1 MDKRENQSTRT
12 KRYTKQTIITLGI
25 AIFFVTTTIAMN
37 NFLIVKKDTQYQIV
51 NNAYNF
57 WQASQYLT
65 SEARNYIVTGTRAHY
80 DNYINEVNVTKRRD
94 IAKEKMYQIGLSE
107 IEKNLIENIGT
118 ISNDLVPLEEEAMQ
132 AVLSIGDFATARGIL
147 YGDYYVEQLASIED
161 NMMQLF
167 SEIEERTER
176 DVQRIQIIAFV
187 FSAASIFCMI
197 VVICVLLI
205 LVRFIRE
212 ELLHPILKIKDAMLL
227 VSQGNLSQPLDLQ
240 VDETEMGTLTK
251 AIQDTKRFLQELI
264 SEMAEKLVKMA
275 EGDFTEELKKDY
287 IGEFAP
293 IKAAV
298 NRIVKDLSSM
308 LLTLQ
313 EVSEQVNQGA
323 SQLAMASEDLAE
335 GNTNQAS
342 IVEEL
347 AASMVTMEETVR
359 KSVEEAK
366 VTSETAQGAG
376 AALLETNQKLEEL
389 KSAIGIISDRS
400 EQIGEII
407 KVINEIASQTNLL
420 ALNAAIEAARA
431 GEAGRGFAVVAEQVK
446 RLANQSSEAASGTT
460 VLIQGTVESVFTGIR
475 LADEVAISMNG
486 VMDGARIATGA
497 MGDMAETLEGN
508 LISIQEINQAVSQ
521 VASVVENNSAT
532 AEETAATSEQQSAQV
547 DTLNRLV
554 MRFKLKA

>member
-1 MDKRENQSTRT
+1 MLFRS
-12 KRYTKQTIITLGI
+12 
-25 AIFFVTTTIAMN
+25 
-37 NFLIVKKDTQYQIV
+37 
-51 NNAYNF
+51 
-57 WQASQYLT
+57 
-65 SEARNYIVTGTRAHY
+65 
-80 DNYINEVNVTKRRD
+80 
-94 IAKEKMYQIGLSE
+94 
-107 IEKNLIENIGT
+107 
-118 ISNDLVPLEEEAMQ
+118 
-132 AVLSIGDFATARGIL
+132 VLSIGDFATARGIL

>member
-420 ALNAAIEAARA
+420 ALNASIEAARA
-431 GEAGRGFAVVAEQVK
+431 GEAGRGFAVVANEINHLASNSRDTATQSNKSQERILNSTEVILKDTIQLMDTVGNINTRIENLAAATEEIAASADLILVTAGIVK
-446 RLANQSSEAASGTT
+446 ESLAELVNANQ
-460 VLIQGTVESVFTGIR
+460 IIR
-475 LADEVAISMNG
+475 DE
-486 VMDGARIATGA
+486 
-497 MGDMAETLEGN
+497 
-508 LISIQEINQAVSQ
+508 
-521 VASVVENNSAT
+521 
-532 AEETAATSEQQSAQV
+532 
-547 DTLNRLV
+547 
-554 MRFKLKA
+554 

>member
-1 MDKRENQSTRT
+1 MEKRENQSTRT

-25 AIFFVTTTIAMN
+25 AIFLVAVTIATN
-37 NFLIVKKDTQYQIV
+37 NFLIAKKDAQYQLV

-65 SEARNYIVTGTRAHY
+65 SEARNYIITGKRTHY
-80 DNYINEVNVTKRRD
+80 DNYQNEVNVAKRRD
-94 IAKEKMYQIGLSE
+94 IAKEKMYQIGLSDVE
-107 IEKNLIENIGT
+107 KGIIEEIGT

-132 AVLSIGDFATARGIL
+132 AVLSIGDFGTARTIL
-147 YGDYYVEQLASIED
+147 YGDQYANELARIEAD
-161 NMMQLF
+161 MMQLF
-167 SEIEERTER
+167 AEVEERTER
-176 DVQRIQIIAFV
+176 DVQRIQVITFI
-187 FSAASIFCMI
+187 FSAASIFCMLG
-197 VVICVLLI
+197 VIWVLLI
-205 LVRFIRE
+205 LVKFIKE

-227 VSQGNLSQPLDLQ
+227 VSQGNLSEPLDLQ
-240 VDETEMGTLTK
+240 VDETEIGTLTK
-251 AIQDTKRFLQELI
+251 AIQDTKYFLQELI

-275 EGDFTEELKKDY
+275 EGDFTDELKKNY

-293 IKAAV
+293 IKEAV

-366 VTSETAQGAG
+366 NTSETAQGAG
-376 AALLETNQKLEEL
+376 AALLDTNQKLEEL

-407 KVINEIASQTNLL
+407 QVINEIASQTNLL

-431 GEAGRGFAVVAEQVK
+431 GEAGKGFAVVAEQVK

-460 VLIQGTVESVFTGIR
+460 VLIQGTVDSVATGIR

-486 VMDGARIATGA
+486 VMEGAKIATGA
-497 MGDMAETLEGN
+497 MEDMAGTLEGN

-532 AEETAATSEQQSAQV
+532 AEETAATSEEQSAQV

>member
-532 AEETAATSEQQSAQV
+532 AEETAATSEQQNAQV